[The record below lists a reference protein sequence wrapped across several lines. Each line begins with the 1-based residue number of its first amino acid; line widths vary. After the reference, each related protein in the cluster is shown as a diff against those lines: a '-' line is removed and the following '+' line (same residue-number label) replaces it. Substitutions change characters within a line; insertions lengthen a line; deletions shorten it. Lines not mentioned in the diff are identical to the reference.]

1 MPLPATA
8 SRRKGSDT
16 LSSDKNKHLVRHDE
30 TKNEGSGRNETHQAS
45 NNVKKAELPVSTSVH
60 RKSDADKTLH
70 TDTMEKLA
78 LKGIDS
84 TTLFA
89 LLVEISDRNT
99 RDCIVR
105 IAKVILFFS
114 RLAPSDSYLYESTEF
129 AGVTVTIR
137 TANATKPYGV
147 PSVQG
152 PRRKSEFQQPV
163 SGLQQKGEHGD
174 KNDPSGTWFFFTRAN
189 HTVSCTLSFT
199 SHLHKWDR
207 IPVRRVPSFANRKQH
222 WRSLKVMNI
231 VCVCICSRARYVS
244 VHLITKAPFAQQT
257 LWTVDR
263 FSRSECFDF
272 YREARTLDE

>member
-16 LSSDKNKHLVRHDE
+16 PSSDKTKHVVRHDE
-30 TKNEGSGRNETHQAS
+30 TKNEGHSTSETHQPS
-45 NNVKKAELPVSTSVH
+45 NNVKKSELPVSTNVH

-84 TTLFA
+84 ATLFA
-89 LLVEISDRNT
+89 WPVEISDRNT
-99 RDCIVR
+99 RDCIVH
-105 IAKVILFFS
+105 IAELILFFS

-137 TANATKPYGV
+137 TANVTKPYGV

-152 PRRKSEFQQPV
+152 ARRKSEFQQPV

-174 KNDPSGTWFFFTRAN
+174 KHDPSGT
-189 HTVSCTLSFT
+189 
-199 SHLHKWDR
+199 
-207 IPVRRVPSFANRKQH
+207 
-222 WRSLKVMNI
+222 
-231 VCVCICSRARYVS
+231 
-244 VHLITKAPFAQQT
+244 
-257 LWTVDR
+257 
-263 FSRSECFDF
+263 
-272 YREARTLDE
+272 